1 MAFLHKDADVCVNR
15 FRDLREEFEPNLS
28 MLRYRLSSSAN
39 EGVNAYLKACREG
52 RRKPHPKL
60 VADKIKRYGIEDR
73 IPLDADLWSFG
84 SALQEYIEF
93 DTESLEDVERIGR
106 LMSEDSMFMHFTP
119 PYFGYSD
126 VEFIE
131 TPFWFVHFT
140 SKDNALS
147 IEREGFLGREDTEAL
162 YSTKHGMQSSVEEDG
177 YIFGYLLEA
186 YSQEDAL
193 DEVYRNFESYEPDP
207 YDDDALEFPYYAVSP
222 HYIVAKAEFGVDAHH
237 MMDNERQ
244 TIIPTK
250 CIDNESIASTTLPAH
265 FQVYED
271 DLFDL

>member
-1 MAFLHKDADVCVNR
+1 M
-15 FRDLREEFEPNLS
+15 
-28 MLRYRLSSSAN
+28 
-39 EGVNAYLKACREG
+39 
-52 RRKPHPKL
+52 
-60 VADKIKRYGIEDR
+60 YGLEDR

-140 SKDNALS
+140 SKENALS

-162 YSTKHGMQSSVEEDG
+162 YSTKHGMQSSIEEDG

-186 YSQEDAL
+186 DSQEDAL
-193 DEVYRNFESYEPDP
+193 DEIYSDFESYEPDP
-207 YDDDALEFPYYAVSP
+207 YDDDAREFPYYVVSP

-237 MMDNERQ
+237 IMDNERQ
-244 TIIPTK
+244 IIIPTK
-250 CIDNESIASTTLPAH
+250 CIDNESIVPIVDALH
-265 FQVYED
+265 EFGVED
-271 DLFDL
+271 DLSDFLD